1 MRANRGGLVDAL
13 TQKEIDYLV
22 EFVENNSI
30 KDWEKAKRD
39 LHSNMHRDS
48 IRKSWYVGK
57 YSGYNVYKYMLDK
70 LEKGFTSDEEYIRL
84 EKLRDKE
91 YKERVRLQDAN
102 REKRAVLREYSRV
115 EAIQEYIEKKLDE
128 REPRPFVKCEY
139 NIKNGNEAS
148 LMVSD
153 LHCGATVDSIF
164 NYYDLEVLRERMNEL
179 ANKAIAY
186 CHKENVDTLH
196 IELLGDA
203 VTGIIHGSTI
213 AQAQEDIIDQIFD
226 VSEIFVEF
234 ILLLKKEIPNIKV
247 YSVYGNHGRT
257 TQGKADAAN
266 KSNYER
272 IIPAYIRKELRNNDI
287 KVIDGGYEDFVTYRL
302 SDGKLIV
309 CTHGTND
316 SPSIVNK
323 NFTKLLGENVYEVH
337 LAHYHSVKEENGAV
351 VNGSVIGSDDY
362 SISKRLHNQPQQI
375 LKVYYGDD
383 VGTFKLALK

>member
-1 MRANRGGLVDAL
+1 MNNIETNL
-13 TQKEIDYLV
+13 TQEELDYLV
-22 EFVENNSI
+22 ELVESDSS
-30 KDWEKAKRD
+30 KDWEKAKND
-39 LHSNMHRDS
+39 LHSEMHPDS
-48 IRKSWYVGK
+48 LRKSWYVGK
-57 YSGYNVYKYMLDK
+57 YSGYNVYKYMQDK

-102 REKRAVLREYSRV
+102 REKRAVLREYARV

-139 NIKNGNEAS
+139 KIKNGNEAS
-148 LMVSD
+148 LLVSD

-164 NYYDLEVLRERMNEL
+164 NYFDINILRKRMNEL
-179 ANKAIAY
+179 ANKTVAF
-186 CHKENVDTLH
+186 CHKQDVNTLYV
-196 IELLGDA
+196 ELLGDA

-226 VSEIFVEF
+226 VSDIFVDF
-234 ILLLKKEIPNIKV
+234 ILMLKKEISNINV
-247 YSVYGNHGRT
+247 FSVYGNHGRT
-257 TQGKADAAN
+257 TQGKSDAAN

-272 IIPAYIRKELRNNDI
+272 IIPAYIRKELRKNDI
-287 KVIDGGYEDFVTYRL
+287 KVIDGGYEDFVTYKL
-302 SDGKLIV
+302 KDGKLIV

-316 SPSIVNK
+316 NPSTANK
-323 NFTKLLGENVYEVH
+323 NFTKLLGNDVYEVH
-337 LAHYHSVKEENGAV
+337 MGHLHSVKEDNGTT

-362 SISKRLHNQPQQI
+362 SISRRLHSQPAQI

-383 VGTFKLALK
+383 VGTFKLTLS

>member
-1 MRANRGGLVDAL
+1 MDNIETNL
-13 TQKEIDYLV
+13 TQEELDYLV
-22 EFVENNSI
+22 ELVESDSSKN
-30 KDWEKAKRD
+30 WEKAKND
-39 LHSNMHRDS
+39 LHSEMHPDS
-48 IRKSWYVGK
+48 LRKSWYVGK
-57 YSGYNVYKYMLDK
+57 YSGYNVYKYMQDK

-102 REKRAVLREYSRV
+102 REKRAVLREYARV

-139 NIKNGNEAS
+139 KIKNGNEAS
-148 LMVSD
+148 LLVSD

-164 NYYDLEVLRERMNEL
+164 NYFDTNVLKERMNEL
-179 ANKAIAY
+179 ANKTVSF
-186 CHKENVDTLH
+186 CHKQDVDTLYV
-196 IELLGDA
+196 ELLGDA

-226 VSEIFVEF
+226 VSDIFVDF
-234 ILLLKKEIPNIKV
+234 ILMLKKEIPNIKV
-247 YSVYGNHGRT
+247 FSVYGNHGRT
-257 TQGKADAAN
+257 TQGKSDAAN

-272 IIPAYIRKELRNNDI
+272 IIPAYIRKELRKNDI
-287 KVIDGGYEDFVTYRL
+287 KVIDGGYEDFVTYKL
-302 SDGKLIV
+302 KDGKLIV

-316 SPSIVNK
+316 NPSTANK
-323 NFTKLLGENVYEVH
+323 NFTKLLGNDVYEVH
-337 LAHYHSVKEENGAV
+337 MGHLHSVKEDNGTT

-362 SISKRLHNQPQQI
+362 SISRRLHSQPAQI

-383 VGTFKLALK
+383 VGTFKLTLS